1 MHPLARSIAVALLLS
16 AGLAQAAPWTYRGTL
31 NDSGVP
37 ANGRY
42 DIRLSLLDA
51 SGAKSLAYPLTF
63 SGVEVKNGAFAI
75 DVDFGMDLTQFGAL
89 RLKTEVA
96 QGGSGFIVLGEP
108 KAFDAK
114 AALGSVCWD
123 TQGNAGT
130 NPGTDFLGTTD
141 NQPLLL
147 RVNNQRALQVVP
159 DPVSPNLVAGY
170 SGNSVTASV
179 YGASIGGGGE
189 AVSQNRVTDNHGTVG
204 GGKGN
209 TAGDDDA
216 VVSDAEQ
223 ATVSGG
229 VDNRAMGYG
238 STVGGG
244 GLNTASGQNSTV
256 GGGAFNTAS
265 GFMGSVGGG
274 SMNCAGGDFSWAG
287 GRRAKVRPGTTSGLP
302 GDGCS
307 SVSLSGDADG
317 DNGSFVWADSQ
328 SGDFVST
335 GPNQFLVRADGGI
348 GINTNKL
355 GNYPNF
361 RLAEMTIRNST
372 ANGNVDLNLMT
383 SNARGYSL
391 AVIPDG
397 ASGAGAFYLQELN
410 AISTGEP
417 TWTPRLIITPG
428 GQTQVQG
435 GAVGTISDAR
445 LKKNIGDIERPLD
458 TLLALRGHRFEY
470 LDPARALGATGERI
484 GFVAQEVREVMP
496 QWVSE
501 NSDGYYSVAASG
513 FEALAVEAMREQ
525 QQLIR
530 DLERRNESLQDALRS
545 LSERLAALETAK
557 EQ

>member
-1 MHPLARSIAVALLLS
+1 MHTLARSIALGLLLAAS
-16 AGLAQAAPWTYRGTL
+16 ATQAAPWTYRGTL
-31 NDSGVP
+31 NDGGAP

-42 DIRLSLLDA
+42 DIRLTMLDA
-51 SGAKSLAYPLTF
+51 GGAKSLAYPLTF
-63 SGVEVKNGAFAI
+63 NGVEVKNGSFAI
-75 DVDFGMDLTQFGAL
+75 DVDFGMDLTQLGAL
-89 RLKTEVA
+89 KLKTEVG
-96 QGGSGFIVLGEP
+96 QGGSGFVALGEP

-147 RVNNQRALQVVP
+147 RVNSQRALQVVP

-170 SGNSVTASV
+170 SGNSVTAGV
-179 YGASIGGGGE
+179 YGAAIGGGGE
-189 AVSQNRVTDNHGTVG
+189 AVSENQVTDNHGTVG

-209 TAGDDDA
+209 TAGDGNA
-216 VVSDAEQ
+216 EVSDAER
-223 ATVSGG
+223 ATVGG
-229 VDNRAMGYG
+229 GQNNRAIGYWSTVGGGGSNTASGQG

-244 GLNTASGQNSTV
+244 AINTASGS
-256 GGGAFNTAS
+256 S
-265 GFMGSVGGG
+265 SSVGGG
-274 SMNCAGGDFSWAG
+274 SMNCAGGNYSWAG
-287 GRRAKVRPGTTSGLP
+287 GRRAKVRPGLNSGLP
-302 GDGCS
+302 GDGCEDVAS
-307 SVSLSGDADG
+307 SGDVDG

-328 SGDFVST
+328 LSDLVSA
-335 GPNQFLVRADGGI
+335 GPNQFLVRADGGV

-372 ANGNVDLNLMT
+372 ANGNVDFNLMT

-397 ASGAGAFYLQELN
+397 AAGAGSFYVQELN

-445 LKKNIGDIERPLD
+445 LKKNIDGIEHPLD
-458 TLLALRGHRFEY
+458 TFLALRGHRFEY
-470 LDPARALGATGERI
+470 TDPARALGATGTRM
-484 GFVAQEVREVMP
+484 GFVAQEVKAVLP

-501 NSDGYYSVAASG
+501 NGEGYYSVAPSG
-513 FEALAVEAMREQ
+513 FEALAVEAVREQ
-525 QQLIR
+525 QQHI
-530 DLERRNESLQDALRS
+530 NALQSENRTLHEVVRG
-545 LSERLAALETAK
+545 LSERLAALEAAK
-557 EQ
+557 AH